1 MKKSIENNLY
11 KKITK
16 EEAEVFSKMIVEEAR
31 KSAIEFD
38 PDPRYSPYPFMV
50 GVLQETINRILRNS
64 KLPVWDIEDFQNKL
78 ESLKK

>member
-1 MKKSIENNLY
+1 MKKIENNLY

-16 EEAEVFSKMIVEEAR
+16 EEAEIFSKMIVEEAR
-31 KSAIEFD
+31 NMAIEYD
-38 PDPRYSPYPFMV
+38 SDPRYSPYPFIV

-64 KLPVWDIEDFQNKL
+64 KLPVWDIEDFQKKF